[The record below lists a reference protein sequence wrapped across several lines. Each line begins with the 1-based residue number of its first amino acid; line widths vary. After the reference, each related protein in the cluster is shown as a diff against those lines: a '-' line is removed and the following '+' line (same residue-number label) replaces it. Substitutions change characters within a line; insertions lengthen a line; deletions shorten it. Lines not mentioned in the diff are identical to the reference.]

1 MPEDFERFSHIFA
14 LDTSNLNDMR
24 AIAPARPRA
33 QVSLLLDL
41 VPGRQGQS
49 VADPYFGDEAGFEV
63 TWDDVMDAAE
73 VLGALLA
80 R

>member
-1 MPEDFERFSHIFA
+1 MKISPTQYFG
-14 LDTSNLNDMR
+14 NL
-24 AIAPARPRA
+24 
-33 QVSLLLDL
+33 SLLLDL